1 MKAIAAMGVGLMLL
15 IGCQSTN
22 TECCTIAPEDPAPV
36 SMGLPEMESTLDA
49 LAKALEDERKSEA
62 MYMAVMKVHGER
74 RPFSMIVNAER
85 NHQRALITQ
94 FERLGVEVP
103 QSPTF
108 EFEVPET
115 FEGACEMA
123 AQSEIDNAS
132 LYDEIEAAVSD
143 PQILRVFSRL
153 RSASEN
159 CHLPAFQRA
168 AGGDATGG
176 CAGDCGQVKG
186 KGQGKGQG
194 QGQGK
199 GGGCGEGGGGCG
211 GGGCGEE

>member
-1 MKAIAAMGVGLMLL
+1 MKAIALMGMGLMILA
-15 IGCQSTN
+15 GCQSAN
-22 TECCTIAPEDPAPV
+22 KECCMIAPEAPAPV
-36 SMGLPEMESTLDA
+36 SMGLPEMDATLDA

-62 MYMAVMKVHGER
+62 MYMAIMQVHGER

-85 NHQRALITQ
+85 SHQRALVTQ
-94 FERLGVEVP
+94 FERLGADVP
-103 QSPTF
+103 AAPIF

-115 FEGACEMA
+115 FEAACEMA
-123 AQSEIDNAS
+123 AQAEIDNVG

-143 PQILRVFSRL
+143 PQILRTFSKL

-176 CAGDCGQVKG
+176 CGGGGACGQG
-186 KGQGKGQG
+186 KGQGKGN
-194 QGQGK
+194 
-199 GGGCGEGGGGCG
+199 GGGCG
-211 GGGCGEE
+211 GGGCGA